1 MIPLIENISIELNE
15 NIINQNYQ
23 KSNYIKKESK
33 KSFNE
38 EFKTRQ
44 NSIINDLFIP
54 NQLLL
59 LYVVALNLIFIQKII
74 DIPLLILTNKTLVKF
89 KYLLNIYFAT

>member
-54 NQLLL
+54 NQL
-59 LYVVALNLIFIQKII
+59 
-74 DIPLLILTNKTLVKF
+74 F